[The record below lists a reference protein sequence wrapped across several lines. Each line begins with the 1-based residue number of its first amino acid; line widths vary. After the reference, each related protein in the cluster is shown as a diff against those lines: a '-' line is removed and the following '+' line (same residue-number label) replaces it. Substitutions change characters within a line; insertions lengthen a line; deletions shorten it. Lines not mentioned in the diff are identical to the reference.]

1 MSIKSILFVLLAGLF
16 GFCAAMFLFSFGNTR
31 EEGFSSAAN
40 AFGNGLIG
48 GVLGMILGGIVAK
61 KLRPTQF
68 RLTFLVLIIAFALL
82 CLWFFYRWNFN
93 SGGDALK

>member
-1 MSIKSILFVLLAGLF
+1 MTIKSILFVLLIGLF
-16 GFCAAMFLFSFGNTR
+16 GFCAAMFLSSLGNTR
-31 EEGFSSAAN
+31 EEGFSSATN

-68 RLTFLVLIIAFALL
+68 RLTFLVLIIGLAILL
-82 CLWFFYRWNFN
+82 ILIFYREN
-93 SGGDALK
+93 LK

>member
-1 MSIKSILFVLLAGLF
+1 MSIKSILFILLAGLF
-16 GFCAAMFLFSFGNTR
+16 GFCLAMFISSLGETR

-48 GVLGMILGGIVAK
+48 GVLGMILGGITAK

-68 RLTFLVLIIAFALL
+68 KLTFLVLIIGFAILL
-82 CLWFFYRWNFN
+82 ILVFYRG
-93 SGGDALK
+93 SLK